1 MPIALNYTE
10 GVTKMGEYV
19 GVDVGKS
26 NLDICYSGKIVSI
39 PNELSSI
46 NKWVQEIKK
55 ISIELIICEA
65 TGGYERP
72 LVNELRKQN
81 IPIFIE
87 HANKIRSFAKS
98 KGLLAKTDRID
109 AQLIREYASI
119 MKPKPKYYHLSE
131 EALEIRDL
139 LKRRDQLIENKSREA
154 VRLDK
159 QYSPKIKQSIR
170 GHITY
175 LEQQIQ
181 SVQQEI
187 EQATK
192 QSSLQKDV
200 DLLTS
205 IPGIGRQ
212 TALMILTFLPEIG
225 VLENKSLAAL
235 VGVAPFN
242 RDSGQFRGKRFIQGG
257 RKALRKALYMAAV
270 ASIRWNKPLKE
281 FYHRLILRGKCAKVS
296 LVAVINKM
304 IAMVNSVYKRQS
316 PWIENLAENT

>member
-1 MPIALNYTE
+1 M
-10 GVTKMGEYV
+10 
-19 GVDVGKS
+19 
-26 NLDICYSGKIVSI
+26 
-39 PNELSSI
+39 
-46 NKWVQEIKK
+46 
-55 ISIELIICEA
+55 
-65 TGGYERP
+65 
-72 LVNELRKQN
+72 
-81 IPIFIE
+81 
-87 HANKIRSFAKS
+87 
-98 KGLLAKTDRID
+98 
-109 AQLIREYASI
+109 
-119 MKPKPKYYHLSE
+119 
-131 EALEIRDL
+131 
-139 LKRRDQLIENKSREA
+139 
-154 VRLDK
+154 
-159 QYSPKIKQSIR
+159 
-170 GHITY
+170 
-175 LEQQIQ
+175 EQQIQ